1 LIGSFATIIGKALFN
16 SLEVGKA
23 SQQLIASANRV
34 LAGSNRQR
42 DAALATAKEM
52 LELTGT
58 LMQVSSHAGETA
70 GISESSNNLSAAGM
84 TTAHRASEQMEQVA
98 ESVSESARVVRAL
111 GARIAEHMHTI
122 KTMAEASHGI
132 AEEALRA
139 TDVVELLA
147 ANLGEIGGVF
157 RLGPAGEQTIAT
169 HARMLD
175 IVHQAALTAGS
186 VFEQGIDAGRI
197 GLDDLFDE
205 CHQPIANSWPQKYH
219 TRFDG
224 FTDQAM
230 VPVQERLLSEYDWLV
245 YAICTDRKSYVP
257 THNRRFS
264 QPLTGNRE
272 TDLAN
277 SRTKRIFDDPSAGA
291 AARISGP
298 SCCRPTA
305 ATRAKS
311 CMTFRRRSTCMAD
324 TGEASA
330 SATRR
335 RSSHATARK
344 EKERRSSA
352 TSASVPGHEA
362 LIHPRGRQ
370 QAFRQGQPHGR
381 LLPCDRRPGHTGQG
395 TGPGHR
401 RRQVRRV
408 AKV

>member
-1 LIGSFATIIGKALFN
+1 
-16 SLEVGKA
+16 
-23 SQQLIASANRV
+23 
-34 LAGSNRQR
+34 
-42 DAALATAKEM
+42 
-52 LELTGT
+52 
-58 LMQVSSHAGETA
+58 
-70 GISESSNNLSAAGM
+70 
-84 TTAHRASEQMEQVA
+84 MEQVA

-111 GARIAEHMHTI
+111 GERIAEHMHTI
-122 KTMAEASHGI
+122 KTMAEANHGI

-219 TRFDG
+219 TRRDG

-277 SRTKRIFDDPSAGA
+277 SRTKRIFDDPVGKRCGA
-291 AARISGP
+291 HQ
-298 SCCRPTA
+298 RP
-305 ATRAKS
+305 
-311 CMTFRRRSTCMAD
+311 FLLQIYRRD
-324 TGEASA
+324 TGEILHDISA
-330 SATRR
+330 PIY
-335 RSSHATARK
+335 
-344 EKERRSSA
+344 
-352 TSASVPGHEA
+352 V
-362 LIHPRGRQ
+362 
-370 QAFRQGQPHGR
+370 HGR
-381 LLPCDRRPGHTGQG
+381 HWGGFRIGYKTA
-395 TGPGHR
+395 
-401 RRQVRRV
+401 V
-408 AKV
+408 